1 MSGLFCQSLQ
11 VVFIMSSNLLLYTYY
26 HVNICYVSIIYCYN
40 NRSGVGREW
49 ERNGSG

>member
-11 VVFIMSSNLLLYTYY
+11 VVFIMSSNYY
-26 HVNICYVSIIYCYN
+26 YINICYVSIIYCYN